1 MSKEKWEQIYEKYC
15 EQRAVATDDVREA
28 YKNLNEAFDVY
39 LSAIS
44 EDEFRNAFMYGYMY
58 AKAEMQKGG
67 AVNV

>member
-1 MSKEKWEQIYEKYC
+1 M
-15 EQRAVATDDVREA
+15 TDDVREA
-28 YKNLNEAFDVY
+28 YKNLSDAFDVY

-67 AVNV
+67 AVR

>member
-15 EQRAVATDDVREA
+15 EQRATVTDDVREA
-28 YKNLNEAFDVY
+28 YKNLNDAFDVY

-67 AVNV
+67 AAR

>member
-1 MSKEKWEQIYEKYC
+1 M
-15 EQRAVATDDVREA
+15 TDDVREA
-28 YKNLNEAFDVY
+28 YKNLNDAFDVY

-67 AVNV
+67 VA